1 MSRAFSFSQDTPNK
15 IKKTISSVFRSPF
28 QTSYSQQSLNE
39 QKSSK
44 LTSLASL
51 QLTPTLVETK
61 RKLSTLSQKSR
72 ELHTQPSQLFMRN
85 SGNHHNNH
93 HHSGSITQ
101 TTSSLLSLDTCGL
114 MMNNMHENNM
124 NNLMHHVA
132 DKTIGS
138 SSSLDSTN
146 SHNKLAE
153 ALLDEKQQL
162 SSHRKPPL
170 MQHLPD
176 VTNIVHSSSF
186 KRQLS

>member
-1 MSRAFSFSQDTPNK
+1 VSRAFSFSQDTPNK

-44 LTSLASL
+44 LASLASL

-61 RKLSTLSQKSR
+61 RKLSSLSQKSR
-72 ELHTQPSQLFMRN
+72 ELHTQSSQLFMRN
-85 SGNHHNNH
+85 SH
-93 HHSGSITQ
+93 HHSHHHHPESITQ

-114 MMNNMHENNM
+114 MMSNMQE
-124 NNLMHHVA
+124 NNLMHHAA

-153 ALLDEKQQL
+153 ALLDGEHQQP

-176 VTNIVHSSSF
+176 VTNIVHSNSF